1 MKPGTLFVV
10 VLLVVGLTVN
20 LSSTPPLWWDE
31 GWTLSVARNWVE
43 LGHYGRLLDGQPAP
57 RGLEATFP
65 VTASVALSFFV
76 SGVGIVQARLVAV
89 IFTLVAF
96 TLLYELAMRFY
107 NRSIGVATVLAV
119 VFMSAHVEV
128 NPVIMGRQ
136 VLGEMPALCFLLAG
150 YLCFIFAEKR
160 LVWMMAAVCF
170 WALALFTKVQILPFW
185 ASALTGGLLFAL
197 VRRQWKSAKIFCI
210 ALVGSVAIYLSGQY
224 LFLHTVPSSTVSGLT
239 QSIALVLLKEV
250 RVGALLQMLKFG
262 LPTLLGLCW
271 GLWSVVK
278 SRGQLQPHTE
288 LVRLSFLFLAA
299 SWLAWYVALSVGWP
313 RYVLPPV
320 FLGSVFLA
328 GMLDDWTDHFNLSDT
343 MGRAGTALKRFRLQ
357 RKNLAALVATIL
369 IAMSLGQ
376 TLTVLYGAYVVQA
389 DSSIKDT
396 LRFLNTATPRDAL
409 IETYESELFFLLHR
423 RYHYP
428 TDQVHVDLIRRNS
441 LGQRIKIDYDP
452 LAADPDYLVVG
463 RQNKFWEFYDAHL
476 KNDTFRLLETNGR
489 YEIFERVR

>member
-1 MKPGTLFVV
+1 M
-10 VLLVVGLTVN
+10 
-20 LSSTPPLWWDE
+20 
-31 GWTLSVARNWVE
+31 
-43 LGHYGRLLDGQPAP
+43 
-57 RGLEATFP
+57 
-65 VTASVALSFFV
+65 
-76 SGVGIVQARLVAV
+76 
-89 IFTLVAF
+89 
-96 TLLYELAMRFY
+96 
-107 NRSIGVATVLAV
+107 
-119 VFMSAHVEV
+119 
-128 NPVIMGRQ
+128 
-136 VLGEMPALCFLLAG
+136 
-150 YLCFIFAEKR
+150 
-160 LVWMMAAVCF
+160 
-170 WALALFTKVQILPFW
+170 
-185 ASALTGGLLFAL
+185 
-197 VRRQWKSAKIFCI
+197 
-210 ALVGSVAIYLSGQY
+210 
-224 LFLHTVPSSTVSGLT
+224 
-239 QSIALVLLKEV
+239 KEV
-250 RVGALLQMLKFG
+250 RVGVLLQMLKFG

-278 SRGQLQPHTE
+278 SRDQLQPHTE

-313 RYVLPPV
+313 RYILPPM

-357 RKNLAALVATIL
+357 RKNLAALVATVL

-389 DSSIKDT
+389 DSSINDT

-476 KNDTFRLLETNGR
+476 KNDTFRLLESNGR